1 MHVNWYEGYHQQ
13 YGDSADQEIQ
23 KLKISCRP
31 KDHAVDMVSN
41 LNKVVLLMNNEE
53 ETALAFVAWNYF
65 SLQVQEVKIGKQEE
79 QPRKEQ
85 NYENLKKWY
94 MKIFDIL
101 DFHIFFFLNYS

>member
-1 MHVNWYEGYHQQ
+1 MHVNWYEGYQQQ

-65 SLQVQEVKIGKQEE
+65 SLQVQHKPLALLSGNSEGVNILTGRLFSGLGSKDWETGGATEE
-79 QPRKEQ
+79 GAE
-85 NYENLKKWY
+85 L
-94 MKIFDIL
+94 
-101 DFHIFFFLNYS
+101 